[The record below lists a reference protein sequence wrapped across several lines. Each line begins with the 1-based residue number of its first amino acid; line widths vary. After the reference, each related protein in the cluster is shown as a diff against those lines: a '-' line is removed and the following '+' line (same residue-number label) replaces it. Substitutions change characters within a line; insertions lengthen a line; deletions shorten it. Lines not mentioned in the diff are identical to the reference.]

1 MYEITFL
8 ANDGIGEPVEGTVPV
23 KVPHD
28 RSGDYVSIDSGQNYD
43 ATEVN

>member
-8 ANDGIGEPVEGTVPV
+8 ASDGIGEPVEGTVPV

-28 RSGDYVSIDSGQNYD
+28 QSGDCVSVESGQYYN